1 MNIKI
6 MFLLFTAMLA
16 VSTSPIIARYLD
28 DVPAVAISFWRMGF
42 GALILWMISVVKKQS
57 PLSSENR
64 NKTIIAGIFLGIHF
78 ALFFGAIKLT
88 TIANATFLGTLAP
101 LFTYFIE
108 KFILKRRHRPV
119 LLMGLGLAITGAVII
134 VGHQFDFSSDF
145 TLGNLLAIA
154 CSLFLGMAF
163 IISEKIRRTVGTI
176 SYSRTLFLTAA
187 VTLLVI
193 AIFTNSPLTGFS
205 HIEYGGLLLLGIVPT
220 LIGHGSMYFAVRYVS
235 PTVVAST
242 PMGEPILASVFA
254 WFLFQ
259 EAIGYHTLMGGGCT
273 LLGLFVIA
281 RQK

>member
-1 MNIKI
+1 

-42 GALILWMISVVKKQS
+42 GALILWMISVIKKQT
-57 PLSSENR
+57 PLSYENR

-108 KFILKRRHRPV
+108 KFILKRKHHTV
-119 LLMGLGLAITGAVII
+119 LLLGLGLAITGAMII
-134 VGHQFDFSSDF
+134 VGNQFDFSSDF

-163 IISEKIRRTVGTI
+163 IISEKIRKTVGTI

-187 VTLLVI
+187 VTLLII
-193 AIFTNSPLTGFS
+193 AFFTNSSLTGFS
-205 HIEYGGLLLLGIVPT
+205 HNEYGGLLLLGIVPT

-259 EAIGYHTLMGGGCT
+259 EAIGYHTLIGGGCT
-273 LLGLFVIA
+273 LLGLFIIA
-281 RQK
+281 RKK

>member
-1 MNIKI
+1 

-16 VSTSPIIARYLD
+16 VSTSPIIARYLEN
-28 DVPAVAISFWRMGF
+28 VPAVAISFWRMAF
-42 GALILWMISVVKKQS
+42 GALILWMISVVKKQT

-64 NKTIIAGIFLGIHF
+64 NKTIMAGIFLGIHF

-108 KFILKRRHRPV
+108 KFILKRKHHTV
-119 LLMGLGLAITGAVII
+119 LLLGLGLAITGTMII
-134 VGHQFDFSSDF
+134 VGNQFDFSSDF

-163 IISEKIRRTVGTI
+163 IISEKIRRTVGNI

-242 PMGEPILASVFA
+242 PMGEPILASVIA

-259 EAIGYHTLMGGGCT
+259 EAIGYPTLIGGGFT

-281 RQK
+281 REQ

>member
-1 MNIKI
+1 

-28 DVPAVAISFWRMGF
+28 NVPAVAISFWRMGF
-42 GALILWMISVVKKQS
+42 GALILWMISVIKKQT
-57 PLSSENR
+57 PLSYENR
-64 NKTIIAGIFLGIHF
+64 NKTIMAGIFLGIHF

-108 KFILKRRHRPV
+108 KFILKRKHHTV
-119 LLMGLGLAITGAVII
+119 LLLGLGLAITGAMII
-134 VGHQFDFSSDF
+134 VGNQFDFSSDF

-176 SYSRTLFLTAA
+176 SYSRTLFLTATI
-187 VTLLVI
+187 TLLII
-193 AIFTNSPLTGFS
+193 AFFTNSSLTGFS
-205 HIEYGGLLLLGIVPT
+205 HNEYGGLLLLGIVPT

-242 PMGEPILASVFA
+242 PMGEPILASIFA

-259 EAIGYHTLMGGGCT
+259 EAIGYPTLIGGVCT
-273 LLGLFVIA
+273 LLGLFIIA
-281 RQK
+281 RKK

>member
-1 MNIKI
+1 MS
-6 MFLLFTAMLA
+6 LLFTAMLA

-42 GALILWMISVVKKQS
+42 GALILWMISVLKKQT
-57 PLSSENR
+57 PLSYENR
-64 NKTIIAGIFLGIHF
+64 NKTIMAGIFLGIHF

-108 KFILKRRHRPV
+108 KFILKRKHHTV
-119 LLMGLGLAITGAVII
+119 LLLGLGLAITGAMII
-134 VGHQFDFSSDF
+134 VGNQFDFSSDF

-187 VTLLVI
+187 VTLLII
-193 AIFTNSPLTGFS
+193 AFFTNSSLTGFS
-205 HIEYGGLLLLGIVPT
+205 HNEYGGLLLLGIVPT

-259 EAIGYHTLMGGGCT
+259 ETIGYPTLIGGGCT

-281 RQK
+281 WQK

>member
-1 MNIKI
+1 

-28 DVPAVAISFWRMGF
+28 NVPAVAISFWRMGF
-42 GALILWMISVVKKQS
+42 GALILWMISVVKKQP

-64 NKTIIAGIFLGIHF
+64 NKTIMAGIFLGIHF

-101 LFTYFIE
+101 LFTFFIE
-108 KFILKRRHRPV
+108 KFFLKRKHQTV
-119 LLMGLGLAITGAVII
+119 LLLGLGLAITGAMII
-134 VGHQFDFSSDF
+134 VGNQFDFSSDF

-154 CSLFLGMAF
+154 CSLFMGMAF
-163 IISEKIRRTVGTI
+163 IISEKIRKTVGTI

-187 VTLLVI
+187 VTLLII
-193 AIFTNSPLTGFS
+193 AFFTNSPLAGFS
-205 HIEYGGLLLLGIVPT
+205 YIEYGGLLLLGIVPT

-242 PMGEPILASVFA
+242 PMGEPILASVIA

-259 EAIGYHTLMGGGCT
+259 ETIGYPTLIGGGCT

-281 RQK
+281 RKK

>member
-1 MNIKI
+1 

-28 DVPAVAISFWRMGF
+28 NVPAVAISFWRMGF

-108 KFILKRRHRPV
+108 KFILKRKHHTV
-119 LLMGLGLAITGAVII
+119 LLLGLGLAITGAMII
-134 VGHQFDFSSDF
+134 VGNQFDFSSDF

-187 VTLLVI
+187 VTLL
-193 AIFTNSPLTGFS
+193 ALAFFTNSS
-205 HIEYGGLLLLGIVPT
+205 
-220 LIGHGSMYFAVRYVS
+220 
-235 PTVVAST
+235 
-242 PMGEPILASVFA
+242 
-254 WFLFQ
+254 
-259 EAIGYHTLMGGGCT
+259 
-273 LLGLFVIA
+273 
-281 RQK
+281 